1 MRTLAIDRTAAA
13 LLGLLLLA
21 AGAAV
26 LEWRFDVLGL
36 WDRLDTGAVRDA
48 VDADWFAWAAV
59 AAAVALAVLALW
71 WLLARVPR
79 PVEGRIRLGGSGAD
93 RVDVDVRS
101 IEPRLR
107 ESLERNAPVDHVTSR
122 RTRTDA
128 GLLVRLRADV
138 DPRADAESL
147 RRAADDVAAA
157 VEEAFPDREVAVR
170 VLIDGPRRPGRR
182 RTPRVH

>member
-1 MRTLAIDRTAAA
+1 MRGFAADRVGAA

-26 LEWRFDVLGL
+26 LEWRFDLLGL
-36 WDRLDTGAVRDA
+36 HDRLDTGAVRDV
-48 VDADWFAWAAV
+48 VDADWFSWAAGG
-59 AAAVALAVLALW
+59 AAVVLAVLAVW

-79 PVEGRIRLGGSGAD
+79 PVEGGVRLAGAD

-101 IEPRLR
+101 LEPRLR
-107 ESLERNAPVDHVTSR
+107 ESLERSAPVDHVTSG
-122 RTRTDA
+122 RTHVD
-128 GLLVRLRADV
+128 GGQLVQLRANV

-147 RRAADDVAAA
+147 RRAADEIAAS
-157 VEEAFPDREVAVR
+157 VEEAFPDGEVAVR
-170 VLIDGPRRPGRR
+170 ILIDGPRRPSRR